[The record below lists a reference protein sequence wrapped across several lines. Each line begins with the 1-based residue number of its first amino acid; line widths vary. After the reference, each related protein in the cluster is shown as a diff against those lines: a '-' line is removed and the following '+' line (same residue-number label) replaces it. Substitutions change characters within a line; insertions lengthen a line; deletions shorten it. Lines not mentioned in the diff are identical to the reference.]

1 MRSDLYD
8 AVHTIFGEQTDTQA
22 MKAKTTWILIAD
34 GARARVLRNAVFDI
48 EADGEVNDIV
58 FEIEHKQLRDIMSDR
73 PGRSFASVGARRS
86 SMEYR
91 SEPVK
96 DQEARFADMLLEQ
109 LDRRLRNRE
118 FDRLA
123 IIAEPRML
131 GVLRQRISPTLRQTI
146 FAEVAKDLT
155 KMPQQALRAAIAQ
168 LDIR

>member
-1 MRSDLYD
+1 VRSDLYD
-8 AVHTIFGEQTDTQA
+8 AVHTVSGKQTDKQA
-22 MKAKTTWILIAD
+22 MKAKATWILIAD
-34 GARARVLRNAVFDI
+34 GARARVLRNAALDV
-48 EADGEVNDIV
+48 EVEGKQKDIV
-58 FEIEHKQLRDIMSDR
+58 FEIERKQLREIMSDR
-73 PGRSFASVGARRS
+73 PGRSFAPAGARRS

-91 SEPVK
+91 SEPEK

-109 LDRRLRNRE
+109 LDRRLRSRQ

-131 GVLRQRISPTLRQTI
+131 GVLRQRISPTLRRTI

-155 KMPQQALRAAIAQ
+155 KMPQQALREAIAQ